1 MINVIL
7 QFETSTILFFVAV
20 CFVAGFVKGI
30 VGFAMPMIILS
41 GSAAIGQP
49 SLGLAVLILPTL
61 FTNIYQSS
69 LFGRRE
75 LIVSIGEFRFFLFA
89 CLFGLIVGANLF
101 VAANLNMLV
110 GGIGAVVLILSFVQ
124 LFQIRTPKRKNS
136 IKSCILSCE
145 SSSKN

>member
-41 GSAAIGQP
+41 GSAAIEQP

-75 LIVSIGEFRFFLFA
+75 LIVSIGEFRVFLFA
-89 CLFGLIVGANLF
+89 CFFG
-101 VAANLNMLV
+101 
-110 GGIGAVVLILSFVQ
+110 
-124 LFQIRTPKRKNS
+124 
-136 IKSCILSCE
+136 
-145 SSSKN
+145 